1 MRILLGAESAAWLLA
16 RRGLPKSEEVKK
28 SHARSSPS
36 LSLNRPKLG
45 PKGKD
50 GDGEA
55 VSSAVSAVGRSL
67 TKSGVMITMTAAK
80 FTMH

>member
-1 MRILLGAESAAWLLA
+1 MLA
-16 RRGLPKSEEVKK
+16 PL
-28 SHARSSPS
+28 S

-55 VSSAVSAVGRSL
+55 VSSAVSQQSVARSL